1 MFLVIDVG
9 NTHTVLGIYDGDELI
24 ESWRVATGATYT
36 ADESRIKLHALIT
49 MAGISVESIEG
60 AILSS
65 VVPAVVRHWTHAVR
79 YLLGKDPLIVSL
91 EACKGLFETTYPY
104 PEEIGADYLA
114 DAVAAREKHGAPVVV
129 VDFGTATNISI
140 IDRDGVFLGGIIAPG
155 VRTSAEALFG
165 NAAMLD
171 AIDLVDPGTA
181 IGKSTAHCI
190 QSGIVYGEAGRIDG
204 LVSRI
209 FDELGYEAPV
219 VATGGFSAV
228 IGPVSKTITETDPEL
243 TLRGLQLI
251 YLNNQ

>member
-9 NTHTVLGIYDGDELI
+9 NTHTVLGINDGADLL
-24 ESWRVATGATYT
+24 ESRRVATGAPYP

-79 YLLGKDPLIVSL
+79 YL
-91 EACKGLFETTYPY
+91 
-104 PEEIGADYLA
+104 
-114 DAVAAREKHGAPVVV
+114 
-129 VDFGTATNISI
+129 
-140 IDRDGVFLGGIIAPG
+140 LGGIIAPG

-251 YLNNQ
+251 YLTNQ

>member
-9 NTHTVLGIYDGDELI
+9 NTHTVLGIYDDDELV

-36 ADESRIKLHALIT
+36 ADESRIKLHSLIT
-49 MAGISVESIEG
+49 MAGISVDAIEG
-60 AILSS
+60 AVLSS
-65 VVPAVVRHWTHAVR
+65 VVPSVVRHWTHAVR
-79 YLLGKDPLIVSL
+79 YFLGKDPLVVSL
-91 EACKGLFETTYPY
+91 ETCKGLFETTYPY

-114 DAVAAREKHGAPVVV
+114 DAVAARACYGAPVVV

-171 AIDLVDPGTA
+171 AIDLVDPGSA
-181 IGKSTAHCI
+181 IGKNTAHCI

-209 FDELGYEAPV
+209 FAELGYEAPV
-219 VATGGFSAV
+219 VATGGFAAV
-228 IGPVSKTITETDPEL
+228 IGPVSSTITETDPEL

-251 YLNNQ
+251 YRGNQ